1 MNRSSLIR
9 IKRCRKTLYE
19 GKTPAT
25 LAIPRGLN
33 EAHIKAWW
41 IKCSASEKYN
51 AARQNCSTVVF
62 IALDKGGALSFVEN
76 PGHWCRDPG
85 RTLAFTRA
93 LNTAITTKKRGAIQL
108 AAPDA
113 VLQRASVSA
122 DANEQKHGI
131 RAAL

>member
-1 MNRSSLIR
+1 MQ
-9 IKRCRKTLYE
+9 KDTLYE
-19 GKTPAT
+19 GKPPAT

-41 IKCSASEKYN
+41 IKFSASEKYN

-62 IALDKGGALSFVEN
+62 IALAKGGVLNFVEN
-76 PGHWCRDPG
+76 PGHWWWDPN

-93 LNTAITTKKRGAIQL
+93 LKTAITTKKRGAIQL

-113 VLQRASVSA
+113 VLQRARVSA
-122 DANEQKHGI
+122 DANAQKHGI